1 MPTKKPRIFVAVTQ
15 EQDELLTALG
25 ALQGRSKASY
35 LVELLEGAQPL
46 LTALLPSLRAH
57 LATIEGQ
64 PVALR
69 DAVAKVLTG
78 VYGDQG
84 PNLLDAIERAEPAA
98 RPARSDEGARTDRT
112 VVAPPIV
119 TRGSAMLDHEPE
131 GGSKQG
137 GKVRRR
143 G

>member
-1 MPTKKPRIFVAVTQ
+1 MPTQKPRIFVAVTQ

-35 LVELLEGAQPL
+35 LLELLEGAQPL

-64 PVALR
+64 PIAVR

-78 VYGDQG
+78 VFGDEG
-84 PNLLDAIERAEPAA
+84 PSLLDAIERAEE
-98 RPARSDEGARTDRT
+98 ARSEQS
-112 VVAPPIV
+112 VATAHRASDPPIV

-137 GKVRRR
+137 RRVRRR